1 MSAQRIAPFSHMRTL
16 DLNEAAAF
24 LHMSPAALR
33 QKAKAGV
40 IQGAKPG
47 KRWVFLE
54 ADLAD
59 HLRSLYAGPRQAPRS
74 GCDKEAS
81 CHSTNAVVPGGSV
94 LSVQFFQFCC
104 TEHIHQFFAKRDIHL
119 YLLHSNIKGYP
130 DQ

>member
-1 MSAQRIAPFSHMRTL
+1 MRTL

-24 LHMSPAALR
+24 LRMSPAVLR
-33 QKAKAGV
+33 QKAKAGL

-59 HLRSLYAGPRQAPRS
+59 YLRSLYAGSWQAPRS

-94 LSVQFFQFCC
+94 LPPPTASRY
-104 TEHIHQFFAKRDIHL
+104 ADLLGLPSARKRRSTTTDC
-119 YLLHSNIKGYP
+119 G
-130 DQ
+130 